1 MKNLNRLYQE
11 YGEYNILYNQLNM
24 PSPSVEHSWRRTKK
38 LLHDELLKII
48 NRLIINDHKKQ
59 IIISDIGCG
68 NGALLIRLAEST
80 RSHSQK
86 IVYRG
91 FEISSPFV
99 NYANRAVKYKNLTN
113 ISFHNFD
120 VEKDNFSDKSDI
132 VICSEVLEHLHKP
145 KQVINKI
152 YQTID
157 NGGYLLLST
166 PNSKN
171 LIKYPF
177 LFLKKIVSKKDSK
190 ELGKFLTNKE
200 REFKLADL
208 EQHLYVFSH
217 GELIA
222 LLKEVG
228 FSVYKTPRSTTLF
241 GGPFLDNHISLFSL
255 TIILDYLFDA
265 IRIPQVGWDI
275 IAFAKK

>member
-1 MKNLNRLYQE
+1 MKNFNRFYQE

-24 PSPSVEHSWRRTKK
+24 PSPSVEYAWRKTKK
-38 LLHDELLKII
+38 LLHDEILRII
-48 NRLIINDHKKQ
+48 NRSIINNHKKQ
-59 IIISDIGCG
+59 IVVSDIGCG

-86 IVYRG
+86 IIYKG
-91 FEISSPFV
+91 FEVSSPFV
-99 NYANRAVKYKNLTN
+99 NYANRAARYKNLTN
-113 ISFHNFD
+113 ISFHNLD
-120 VEKDNFSDKSDI
+120 IEKDNFSEKFDI
-132 VICSEVLEHLHKP
+132 VVCSEVLEHLHEP
-145 KQVINKI
+145 KLAINKI
-152 YQTID
+152 YKTIN

-177 LFLKKIVSKKDSK
+177 LFLKEIVSKRDSK
-190 ELGKFLTNKE
+190 ELGKFLTNREK
-200 REFKLADL
+200 EFKLADL

-217 GELIA
+217 GELTA

-241 GGPFLDNHISLFSL
+241 GGPLLDNHISLFSL
-255 TIILDYLFDA
+255 TIILDCLLDF